1 VGATF
6 ALLLAAGSGTRMG
19 RPGKAFIDLGGIPML
34 LHSFRS
40 MAACPAITGV
50 VILVPGG
57 LEETAHRCVA
67 SEGSGLGG
75 RSIVRTGGDT
85 RQASV
90 GLGLEAISDD
100 VDVVICHD
108 AARPFA
114 SSALFDRVIQHLK
127 GPADGV
133 IPVLPVADTV
143 KRVRDGLVVETIP
156 RHELVSVQ
164 TPQAFRR
171 AALEDAHRRADPSV
185 PATDDAMLL
194 EAAGYRVDVVEG
206 ELSNFK
212 ITTPEDLLRAH
223 HLLARERQ
231 G

>member
-1 VGATF
+1 VGGTF
-6 ALLLAAGSGTRMG
+6 ALLLAAGGGTRMG
-19 RPGKAFIDLGGIPML
+19 RPGKAFIDLGGIPMM

-40 MAACPAITGV
+40 IAACPALTGV
-50 VILVPGG
+50 VILVPDG
-57 LEETAHRCVA
+57 LEETALGCVA
-67 SEGSGLGG
+67 SEDSDM
-75 RSIVRTGGDT
+75 RERTIVRKGGET
-85 RQASV
+85 RRASV
-90 GLGLEAISDD
+90 SLGLEVLPAD

-114 SSALFDRVIQHLK
+114 SSALFDRVIEHLN
-127 GPADGV
+127 GPANGV

-143 KRVRDGLVVETIP
+143 KRVRGGVVVETIP
-156 RHELVSVQ
+156 RHDLASVQ

-171 AALEDAHRRADPSV
+171 EALEDAHRRADPSV

-206 ELSNFK
+206 EPTNFK
-212 ITTPEDLLRAH
+212 ITTPEDLLRAQH
-223 HLLARERQ
+223 QLAREGR